1 MANNNQTD
9 AFKSNSFGVS
19 ASDAGIGSFDN
30 VRRLYNFGDRVSEL
44 APEQSPWF
52 VYLSKVAKS
61 FTNDPVFKF
70 LEHRHQ
76 WQRRNFAIGTTG
88 STAAVAVSPA
98 VWPGNFELELDC
110 LYDKYGKSVSVAVS
124 PEYLLPNQILAIDCK
139 YDPSGDGANAEDIAC
154 VVKCR
159 ITAQGTDTSSLAKPT
174 VQFIAL
180 DKKDGGAQVMAV
192 GSKLIFTADD
202 AGEVIGSAYAEASSF
217 PDGWKDE
224 LYAREGYTQIFKT
237 AMQMMSNTARATVN
251 RGYANEWARIWKEK
265 LMEHK
270 MDLEKAL
277 LFGVGADD
285 TGTGA
290 GEPLRYSWGLLPY
303 VERYGNVYKMDWG
316 ATQTTGTN
324 QFKANFDGFLEMMET
339 FYAPEK
345 GNSGR
350 KLALCSRSVISYFN
364 KLSSSVGG
372 SLMGSSEVSGSMP
385 FALDT
390 RIVNGKFGHRLMEV
404 DTVFGGFTLVQEP
417 LFRGPFADTMV
428 LVDMANVKLRTLS
441 GNGISRD
448 TSIETNVQTP
458 GTDGR
463 IDQILT
469 ECGLEISNPETHAV
483 IKFSDY
489 S

>member
-9 AFKSNSFGVS
+9 AFKSNSFGVN
-19 ASDAGIGSFDN
+19 ASSAGIGSFDN
-30 VRRLYNFGDRVSEL
+30 IRRLYNFGDRVAEL

-52 VYLSKVAKS
+52 VYLSKVAKAT
-61 FTNDPVFKF
+61 TNDPVFKF

-76 WQRRNFAIGTTG
+76 WQRRNFQ
-88 STAAVAVSPA
+88 TAEVVSDPA
-98 VWPGNFELELDC
+98 AGGNGIPNTELNLDC
-110 LYDKYGKSVSVAVS
+110 LYDKYGKVVTTAVK
-124 PEYLLPNQILAIDCK
+124 PEFILPNQILAIKCQ
-139 YDPSGDGANAEDIAC
+139 YDANGDGTWTDAVNVIAKVR
-154 VVKCR
+154 VVS
-159 ITAQGTDTSSLAKPT
+159 QGTDTSALAKPT
-174 VQFIAL
+174 VKILAL
-180 DKKDGGAQVMAV
+180 DKVEGGEQTVVDGARIKFVDGW
-192 GSKLIFTADD
+192 D
-202 AGEVIGSAYAEASSF
+202 GEVIGSAFAEASSF

-251 RGYANEWARIWKEK
+251 RGYANEWTRIWKEK

-270 MDLEKAL
+270 MDIEKAL
-277 LFGVGADD
+277 LFGVGSDD

-316 ATQTTGTN
+316 TSSQDEGDYA
-324 QFKANFDGFLEMMET
+324 ASFDGFLEMMES

-364 KLSSSVGG
+364 KLGNTTGASLIG
-372 SLMGSSEVSGSMP
+372 SQGASAAMP

-417 LFRGPFADTMV
+417 LFRGAFDNTMV
-428 LVDMANVKLRTLS
+428 LVDMANVKLRTLA
-441 GNGISRD
+441 GNGINRD

-483 IKFSDY
+483 IKFDDWS
-489 S
+489 

>member
-1 MANNNQTD
+1 MANNTQTD

-19 ASDAGIGSFDN
+19 ASNAGIGSFDN
-30 VRRLYNFGDRVSEL
+30 IRRLYNFGDRVSEL

-52 VYLSKVAKS
+52 VYLSKVAKAT
-61 FTNDPVFKF
+61 TNDPVFKF

-76 WQRRNFAIGTTG
+76 WQRRNFSIDGLQASAAAAGGTG
-88 STAAVAVSPA
+88 LGGLA
-98 VWPGNFELELDC
+98 NLEIEVDC
-110 LYDKYGKSVSVAVS
+110 KYDKYGKVTSSGTA
-124 PEYLLPNQILAIDCK
+124 PEFLLPNQVISFKCK
-139 YDPSGDGANAEDIAC
+139 YDPNGDGTLTDAVDCIARAKI
-154 VVKCR
+154 VSMG
-159 ITAQGTDTSSLAKPT
+159 TATATEAKPT
-174 VQFIAL
+174 VKFLSL
-180 DKKDGGAQVMAV
+180 DKVSGGEQAMADT
-192 GSKLIFTADD
+192 SKISLTDD
-202 AGEVIGSAYAEASSF
+202 ADGEVIGSAFAEASSF
-217 PDGWKDE
+217 PQGWKDE

-251 RGYANEWARIWKEK
+251 RGYANEWTRIWKEK

-277 LFGVGADD
+277 LFGVGSDD

-316 ATQTTGTN
+316 TTQGQGDHNAT
-324 QFKANFDGFLEMMET
+324 FDGFLEMMEN
-339 FYAPEK
+339 FYAPEI
-345 GNSGR
+345 GNSGK

-364 KLSSSVGG
+364 KISTAVGG
-372 SLMGSSEVSGSMP
+372 SLMGSSGVSAANP
-385 FALDT
+385 FALHT

-417 LFRGPFADTMV
+417 LFRGPYDNTMV
-428 LVDMANVKLRTLS
+428 LVDMANVKLRTLA
-441 GNGISRD
+441 GNGINRD
-448 TSIETNVQTP
+448 TTIETNIQTP

-483 IKFSDY
+483 IKFDDWS
-489 S
+489 